1 MRLLDEKFLRN
12 VNFVIICNHQNTSNF
27 TNFSY
32 IFYFLI
38 LHFFTIFKVLGC
50 LLFKIEEDAL
60 RSIYAFQYIIT
71 ACQRFDGKDLAQHI
85 VASKELYNRL
95 VLSQIQFIHEKEF
108 VFYSK
113 SVVEKYRF

>member
-1 MRLLDEKFLRN
+1 MSSRFVSVNFHLLVAVYYQFLFEGRNRLLFCSSLSE
-12 VNFVIICNHQNTSNF
+12 
-27 TNFSY
+27 
-32 IFYFLI
+32 
-38 LHFFTIFKVLGC
+38 FKME
-50 LLFKIEEDAL
+50 EEDAL

-95 VLSQIQFIHEKEF
+95 VLSQIQFVHEKEF